1 MDSFFFSLF
10 FSFFSFFFLVRLFTP
25 PEIEELIVGKAEFD
39 MGLWKER
46 AKYGGVWSNSSS
58 TISKR
63 FWRVLESFTEEQ
75 KSQVVLF
82 AWGA

>member
-1 MDSFFFSLF
+1 MD
-10 FSFFSFFFLVRLFTP
+10 
-25 PEIEELIVGKAEFD
+25 
-39 MGLWKER
+39 LWKER
-46 AKYGGVWSNSSS
+46 AKYSGAWSNSSS

-82 AWGA
+82 AWGTFY